1 MDFTS
6 FYSTEDIKVSS
17 IAISMQCIEEDDF
30 QFFDPFKNYVD
41 QSLLTVA
48 FNSLRLFW
56 KINGLLQSQ
65 LVP

>member
-17 IAISMQCIEEDDF
+17 IAIEEDDF

-65 LVP
+65 LVPYLVD